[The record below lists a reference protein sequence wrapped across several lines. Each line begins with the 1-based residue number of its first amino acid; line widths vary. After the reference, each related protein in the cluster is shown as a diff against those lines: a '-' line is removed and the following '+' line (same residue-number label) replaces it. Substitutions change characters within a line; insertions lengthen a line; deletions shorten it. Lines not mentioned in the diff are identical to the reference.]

1 MAKEIYEMMQER
13 AKITAQLREV
23 MNRNDAEEM
32 NADDKAT
39 YDRLE
44 KEFDKLNT
52 SITREQKQLER
63 ERAAGEVAEVQ
74 RDNAKNKIVVR
85 GILVCSSA
93 SSAVLS
99 AESTSQAITRKERI
113 I

>member
-44 KEFDKLNT
+44 KEFDKLNA

-63 ERAAGEVAEVQ
+63 ERAAGEVADVQ
-74 RDNAKNKIVVR
+74 RDDAKNKIVDMFGRALR
-85 GILVCSSA
+85 GDQGDIAAYRNTTQTLGTNA
-93 SSAVLS
+93 NAG
-99 AESTSQAITRKERI
+99 
-113 I
+113 

>member
-44 KEFDKLNT
+44 KEFDKINA

-63 ERAAGEVAEVQ
+63 ERAAGEVADVQ
-74 RDNAKNKIVVR
+74 RDNAKNKIVDMEWLEIIVFR
-85 GILVCSSA
+85 NK
-93 SSAVLS
+93 
-99 AESTSQAITRKERI
+99 QA
-113 I
+113 

>member
-44 KEFDKLNT
+44 KEFDKLNA

-63 ERAAGEVAEVQ
+63 ERGCRRNRRKAAG
-74 RDNAKNKIVVR
+74 
-85 GILVCSSA
+85 
-93 SSAVLS
+93 
-99 AESTSQAITRKERI
+99 
-113 I
+113 

>member
-44 KEFDKLNT
+44 KNLT
-52 SITREQKQLER
+52 SLT
-63 ERAAGEVAEVQ
+63 
-74 RDNAKNKIVVR
+74 
-85 GILVCSSA
+85 
-93 SSAVLS
+93 
-99 AESTSQAITRKERI
+99 QA
-113 I
+113 